1 VSKPTT
7 ADVTQNSL
15 VRPYHSGDAEAFRKI
30 HADSKLA
37 YDFPNLD
44 SPLFI
49 VKTVV
54 ERAGRSTTLL
64 AGRIECESYLMTSGN
79 AAERLQD
86 IEAAQKQFLHELWL
100 QGIDNTYCMV
110 PRSVDRHFGKHM
122 QRLGWQRGRSDW
134 HPWNRLTVSLPTPA
148 LTAHTTTLQPLLK
161 VNHAVSS
168 ESSKSDIQF
177 SNR

>member
-1 VSKPTT
+1 MPQPTAT
-7 ADVTQNSL
+7 GSTQNSF
-15 VRPYHSGDAEAFRKI
+15 VRSYRSGDAEAFRKI
-30 HADSKLA
+30 HADSKIA

-49 VKTVV
+49 VKMVV
-54 ERAGRSTTLL
+54 ERSGRPATLL

-86 IEAAQKQFLHELWL
+86 IEAAQKHFLHELWL

-110 PRSVDRHFGKHM
+110 PRAVDRHFGKHM

-134 HPWNRLTVSLPTPA
+134 HPWNRLTLTSPIPA
-148 LTAHTTTLQPLLK
+148 LTAHTPTLQPLLK
-161 VNHAVSS
+161 VNHAVSP
-168 ESSKSDIQF
+168 ESSKSDIQL